1 MKTSEKFEELTPED
15 NLLYVFSKGNLRLF
29 SESSGLLEVVNLG
42 NSPSGDYLVAATKAD
57 PPLLHWLDAKTW
69 VAPHSNNRLV
79 KIKKDRF
86 AVIWGHLRSYQA
98 KGQLLDLVPLSG
110 AYGGHTLTTNLEEAQ
125 AWKEEALL
133 VRKVYFAR
141 IINLDDPTWVDT
153 YTPIIPE

>member
-79 KIKKDRF
+79 KVKRERFVVISGHIPPGRDTLELLADTQVYGVQRVTTHLEQAEGWKTDALLIKK
-86 AVIWGHLRSYQA
+86 
-98 KGQLLDLVPLSG
+98 
-110 AYGGHTLTTNLEEAQ
+110 
-125 AWKEEALL
+125 AW
-133 VRKVYFAR
+133 FSR

-153 YTPIIPE
+153 YTPIVPE